1 MVYRIEVFHPMLP
14 SLLLLA
20 TLSLTTASPLLGL
33 SEENHAVATV
43 PPFKGEPAP
52 PAWLF
57 DASFAIAAVDT
68 RHYSYEAYAGP
79 KGQWLVR
86 FLMLPEGNEAFREI
100 EQAFL
105 FTSDPEHKP
114 QEVNP
119 AEVAFDTQSST
130 WKKQVFNL
138 VDRRDLMKP

>member
-1 MVYRIEVFHPMLP
+1 MLP

-20 TLSLTTASPLLGL
+20 TLSLATPSPLLGML
-33 SEENHAVATV
+33 EADSAFAAV

-57 DASFAIAAVDT
+57 DAAHAIAAVDT

-100 EQAFL
+100 EQTFL
-105 FTSDPEHKP
+105 FASDPDRKP

-119 AEVAFDTQSST
+119 AEVTFDTHSST

>member
-1 MVYRIEVFHPMLP
+1 MLP

-20 TLSLTTASPLLGL
+20 TLSLTTPSSRLGL
-33 SEENHAVATV
+33 SEVGSAVAAI

-57 DASFAIAAVDT
+57 NASHGIAAVDT
-68 RHYSYEAYAGP
+68 RHYSYEVYAGP
-79 KGQWLVR
+79 GGQWLVR

-105 FTSDPEHKP
+105 FASEPEHKP
-114 QEVNP
+114 LEVNP
-119 AEVAFDTQSST
+119 TEVTFDTHSSI
-130 WKKQVFNL
+130 WKKQVFHL

>member
-1 MVYRIEVFHPMLP
+1 
-14 SLLLLA
+14 
-20 TLSLTTASPLLGL
+20 
-33 SEENHAVATV
+33 
-43 PPFKGEPAP
+43 
-52 PAWLF
+52 
-57 DASFAIAAVDT
+57 VDT

-105 FTSDPEHKP
+105 FASDPEHMP

>member
-1 MVYRIEVFHPMLP
+1 MLP

-20 TLSLTTASPLLGL
+20 TLSLATPSPLLAL
-33 SEENHAVATV
+33 SEAGSAFAAV
-43 PPFKGEPAP
+43 PPFKGEPEP
-52 PAWLF
+52 PVWLF
-57 DASFAIAAVDT
+57 NASHAIAAVDT
-68 RHYSYEAYAGP
+68 RHYSYEVYAGP

-105 FTSDPEHKP
+105 FASDPEHKP

-119 AEVAFDTQSST
+119 AEVIFDTQSST